1 MESQHPKD
9 VTFAA
14 IAAVHELVPQI
25 AVLAKIP
32 DWLRMQ
38 SWRCPELARPSAWF
52 QGEDGSW
59 AAIVEALNRPKGGK
73 LRAVYDLLVAMGLPI
88 YDYVSLDWDHR
99 GTRRK
104 FYRTTMAGEC
114 RRASKTLRTGWLS
127 GLLRPASDGS
137 RTDGY
142 NQARGRART

>member
-9 VTFAA
+9 VTLAA

-104 FYRTTMAGEC
+104 FYRTPLGERIDDG
-114 RRASKTLRTGWLS
+114 RRLPPSKQDLEDRMVVGPS
-127 GLLRPASDGS
+127 A
-137 RTDGY
+137 
-142 NQARGRART
+142 ARKRWEPD